1 MSWGLG
7 GWLLTPFI
15 GKIGMEKFGELRQ
28 RVANEIKTTFD
39 SHYTQ
44 QISLADVLSAD
55 AINAYSKQATGEKF
69 LIKPHQ

>member
-1 MSWGLG
+1 
-7 GWLLTPFI
+7 
-15 GKIGMEKFGELRQ
+15 MEKFGELRQ
-28 RVANEIKTTFD
+28 RVASEIKTTFD
-39 SHYTQ
+39 SHYTR